1 MMIENASTVLREALA
16 LPAAERARVAA
27 DLIASLDEERTDPED
42 VASAWADELERRAR
56 HALDHPR
63 SGDDW
68 EATRDRIAARLS
80 KG

>member
-1 MMIENASTVLREALA
+1 MTENASTVLREALA

-27 DLIASLDEERTDPED
+27 DLIASLDDERADPDD
-42 VASAWADELERRAR
+42 VASAWANELERRAR
-56 HALDHPR
+56 HAMGNPG

-80 KG
+80 SG